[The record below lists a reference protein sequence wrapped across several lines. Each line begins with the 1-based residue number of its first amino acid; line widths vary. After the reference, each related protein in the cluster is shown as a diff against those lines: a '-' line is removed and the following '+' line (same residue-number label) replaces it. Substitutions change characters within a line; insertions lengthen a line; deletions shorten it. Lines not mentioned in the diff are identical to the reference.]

1 MNAAQIKVKSNE
13 IEKLKTFIR
22 QQGKALSTERD
33 YARWVGKYFDFLC
46 SVRWTEGTDS
56 VAKVERFLGKEA
68 NRGVAASTQNCA
80 FAAILYYY
88 EHIRK
93 QRLEN
98 VDALRAKVGER
109 VRESPSREV
118 VRKVLMAVQD
128 SGGYPTRLITH
139 LMYGCGTRIG
149 ETLAIRLKDLN
160 LDSGKLTIREG
171 KGKNDRFLNIPPSL
185 IPALRIQKA
194 VAEAQAFKYR
204 ALGIA
209 IKLPSLMG
217 KKTPKAQFQE
227 RWAWLF
233 PLDHACQ
240 DPRGEGRV
248 TWQCLPG
255 PVRHAIS
262 DACKRS
268 GVEGITPHQ
277 FRHAWA
283 SHAADAGARI
293 EDIQEVLGHK
303 DIHTTLRYIH
313 PNPERVPSPLES
325 LGVAI

>member
-68 NRGVAASTQNCA
+68 NRGVAAS
-80 FAAILYYY
+80 
-88 EHIRK
+88 
-93 QRLEN
+93 
-98 VDALRAKVGER
+98 
-109 VRESPSREV
+109 
-118 VRKVLMAVQD
+118 
-128 SGGYPTRLITH
+128 TH

-217 KKTPKAQFQE
+217 KQTPKAQFQE

-248 TWQCLPG
+248 TWHCLPG